1 MDPGHTGA
9 VPPATV
15 MIMLA
20 AGGHV
25 DDAYK
30 SHRTR
35 CTVGAV
41 EVAISQLR
49 ANLRTWVE
57 QARAGTDV
65 VVTER
70 GVPVARLVAIDEAGL
85 IERLEGE
92 GAITRPGGPRP
103 VASGRP
109 RVRAEGLVS
118 DLVAEQRR

>member
-1 MDPGHTGA
+1 M
-9 VPPATV
+9 
-15 MIMLA
+15 
-20 AGGHV
+20 
-25 DDAYK
+25 
-30 SHRTR
+30 
-35 CTVGAV
+35 

-57 QARAGTDV
+57 QARAGNDV

-92 GAITRPGGPRP
+92 GVITRPVGPRP
-103 VASGRP
+103 VASGRS
-109 RVRAEGLVS
+109 RVVAEGSVS